1 MIWGVEVNLDMLR
14 RQMPEEIYK
23 VILALTNKV
32 LQERWAD
39 IDALSG
45 DVTSIDTLVKALETQ
60 SNTVQ
65 ETVNDIQTK
74 ADNINTTLLNYRP
87 HIENGVRW
95 IWDTNTEIKARVDDV
110 DFRVEAWNIQVKI
123 WWEAWKNI
131 VSLAT
136 IKGDKW
142 EPFKY
147 SDFTTEQIN
156 SLKVKWDTGVGIN
169 NITSV
174 KNEKTNIITFH
185 KTDGTN
191 NQVNVND
198 GWDPE
203 FRLWAT
209 HLQYRIKDSD
219 DQRTDL
225 IPRDD
230 IKWEDIDDIRR
241 TSWDG
246 AAGTKDTYTITMS
259 DGRFFTFEV
268 YNGANGTGSW
278 DMLAANNLFDLVDKA
293 TARTNL
299 GVYSKT
305 ETESK
310 IAEHTPDLSNYYTK
324 TDTDTK
330 LELKAN
336 QATTYTKTEVDTKLW
351 GKANTSH
358 THTIADVTNLQTSLD
373 AKANLVGWKIPASE
387 LPSYVDDVVEA
398 SNQASL
404 PATWEAGKIYITTDN
419 NKVYRRSGTA
429 YLEIVASPGSTDAVP
444 EGATNKYFT
453 EARAKSA
460 LATEL
465 AGKQDTLTA
474 GTNVSISGTTISA
487 TDTKYSTISEANIKN
502 ASHTT
507 GGLIT
512 GQRAEQ
518 LMANEATKARTIS
531 NKTLGNDLDANSK
544 KITNLADGTN
554 NGDAVNV
561 SQLNSKGDMS
571 KSTYDTN
578 NNGSV
583 DKADKLLNQSWVAQ
597 ALWTGT
603 ASNIPSTKDPN
614 TIYLWTEE

>member
-1 MIWGVEVNLDMLR
+1 MSADWD
-14 RQMPEEIYK
+14 
-23 VILALTNKV
+23 VIAEKW
-32 LQERWAD
+32 QAGEG
-39 IDALSG
+39 SG
-45 DVTSIDTLVKALETQ
+45 
-60 SNTVQ
+60 
-65 ETVNDIQTK
+65 
-74 ADNINTTLLNYRP
+74 
-87 HIENGVRW
+87 
-95 IWDTNTEIKARVDDV
+95 
-110 DFRVEAWNIQVKI
+110 
-123 WWEAWKNI
+123 
-131 VSLAT
+131 
-136 IKGDKW
+136 
-142 EPFKY
+142 
-147 SDFTTEQIN
+147 
-156 SLKVKWDTGVGIN
+156 
-169 NITSV
+169 
-174 KNEKTNIITFH
+174 
-185 KTDGTN
+185 
-191 NQVNVND
+191 
-198 GWDPE
+198 
-203 FRLWAT
+203 
-209 HLQYRIKDSD
+209 
-219 DQRTDL
+219 
-225 IPRDD
+225 
-230 IKWEDIDDIRR
+230 
-241 TSWDG
+241 
-246 AAGTKDTYTITMS
+246 
-259 DGRFFTFEV
+259 
-268 YNGANGTGSW
+268 
-278 DMLAANNLFDLVDKA
+278 DMLAENNLSDLADKA

-299 GVYSKT
+299 DVYSKT
-305 ETESK
+305 ETDTK
-310 IAEHTPDLSNYYTK
+310 ISEHTPDLTNYYTK

-351 GKANTSH
+351 WKANSSH

-373 AKANLVGWKIPASE
+373 AKANQSTTYTKTETDTKLGKKANLVDWKIPASE

-419 NKVYRRSGTA
+419 NKVFRRSGTA

-531 NKTLGNDLDANSK
+531 NKKLGNDLDANSK
-544 KITNLADGTN
+544 KITNLANGTN

-603 ASNIPSTKDPN
+603 ASAIPSTKDPN
-614 TIYLWTEE
+614 TIYLWTEA